1 MQSISSGGSAVA
13 EGRLTP
19 SVAVVWVVRAPGLPW
34 LVWGLAMLLVLVA
47 VGFGL
52 LNHLDLYQALD
63 TYLLT
68 LAVSVL
74 TYASVGLLI
83 AMRRPGHRLGWL
95 FLGVGLAVSL
105 PALSGQYA
113 RYALLVQ
120 PDLPGGAAA
129 AWLYR
134 WAWLLAYPM
143 GVWLVLLFPS
153 GRLLSARWSHV
164 GWLAGGSAGLAMLA
178 RALSPGTGPGLPE
191 VANPLGVPGAE
202 WLEIVFALG
211 WVGVL
216 AAFGGALVAL
226 VVRLRRSRGAEQQQ
240 LKWFVY
246 AVGLLIVGETAAP
259 ALIALLRPALAG
271 NATAFTEPVAAC
283 LPAIAAAVAVLR
295 YRLYDIDVLIH
306 RTLVYAALT
315 ASVVGL
321 YVLVVGYLG
330 AVFRTAGEP
339 VVSLAATGV
348 VAVLFQPLRER
359 LQRGISRLLYGRR
372 DEPYAVLTD
381 LGRRLE
387 AALAPAAVLPTIA
400 TTVREALKLPYAAI
414 ALSERSGTAV
424 AAEVGRPT
432 EPLLRLPL
440 VYQQEPVGEL
450 LLGPRV
456 PGEAFTPG
464 EQRLL
469 QDLARQAGV
478 AVHAVRLSLDLQRA
492 RELLVG
498 AREEERRRLRRDLHD
513 GLGPQLA
520 SHALAL
526 DVARE
531 LVPRDPAAAV
541 ALLGELQRQSQAAVA
556 DIRRLVYDLRP
567 PALDDLGLVGAL
579 REQAS
584 RYEQG
589 GLRITF
595 QVPEILPPL
604 PAAVEVAIY
613 RIVQEALTN
622 VARHAQARTCV
633 VRLAVRTAL
642 EPLAL
647 CAEIE
652 DDGVG
657 CAPGYRAGVGL
668 VSMRERAAELGG
680 TCTVEAPPGGGTRV
694 VAVLPRSTAGSRSVL
709 LEDVRA

>member
-1 MQSISSGGSAVA
+1 MA
-13 EGRLTP
+13 EGHLTP
-19 SVAVVWVVRAPGLPW
+19 SVALVRVVRAPGLPW
-34 LVWGLAMLLVLVA
+34 LVWGLAVLLA
-47 VGFGL
+47 TAGVGLGL
-52 LNHLDLYQALD
+52 LNNLDLYQALD

-68 LAVSVL
+68 LVVSVL

-83 AMRRPGHRLGWL
+83 ATRRPGHRLGWL
-95 FLGVGLAVSL
+95 FLAVGLAASL
-105 PALSGQYA
+105 PAVTGQYA
-113 RYALLVQ
+113 RYALLLQ
-120 PDLPGGAAA
+120 PDLPGGTAA

-134 WAWLLAYPM
+134 W
-143 GVWLVLLFPS
+143 VWLVAWPIGAWLMLLFPS
-153 GRLLSARWSHV
+153 GRLPSAGWSRV
-164 GWLAGGSAGLAMLA
+164 AWLAAGSAGLAMLA

-202 WLEIVFALG
+202 WLGMVFALG

-216 AAFGGALVAL
+216 AASGGALVAL
-226 VVRLRRSRGAEQQQ
+226 VVRLRHSRGAEQQQ
-240 LKWFVY
+240 LKWFLY
-246 AVGLLIVGETAAP
+246 AVGLLVVGETVAP
-259 ALIALLRPALAG
+259 ALVALLRPELAG
-271 NATAFTEPVAAC
+271 NATAFTEPVATC
-283 LPAIAAAVAVLR
+283 LPAIAAAVAILR

-339 VVSLAATGV
+339 VVSLAATAV

-359 LQRGISRLLYGRR
+359 LQRGLSRLLYGRR

-387 AALAPAAVLPTIA
+387 AALAPAVVLPTIA

-414 ALSERSGTAV
+414 ALDGPSGMAV
-424 AAEVGRPT
+424 AAEAGRPT
-432 EPLLRLPL
+432 ESLLRLPL

-450 LLGPRV
+450 LLGPRA
-456 PGEAFTPG
+456 PGETFTPG
-464 EQRLL
+464 ERRLVE
-469 QDLARQAGV
+469 DLARQAGV

-492 RELLVG
+492 RERLVS

-595 QVPEILPPL
+595 QMSERLPPL
-604 PAAVEVAIY
+604 SAAVEVAIY

-633 VRLAVRTAL
+633 VRLAVRTAPD
-642 EPLAL
+642 PLAVR
-647 CAEIE
+647 AEIK
-652 DDGVG
+652 DDGIG
-657 CAPGYRAGVGL
+657 CAPGSRAGVGL

-680 TCTVEAPPGGGTRV
+680 TCTVESRPGGGTRV
-694 VAVLPRSTAGSRSVL
+694 VAVLPLPTAGSWSVSGG
-709 LEDVRA
+709 